1 MVVGYMLRAPLSL
14 AKMTYDAT
22 SGTVIYCGKMYL
34 GLKRDLQVMPGAV
47 WVELRCKHI
56 PDRDE
61 LLVRCCRRYS
71 NSSRGMRAD
80 ESSYRLIARVS
91 P

>member
-1 MVVGYMLRAPLSL
+1 
-14 AKMTYDAT
+14 
-22 SGTVIYCGKMYL
+22 
-34 GLKRDLQVMPGAV
+34 MPGAV